1 MDLFGTAAHWFG
13 RGGFVMYLLLLASI
27 GAVSIIIERARYY
40 RRKRQRFLFIFS
52 YSSGARMPLSMMSR
66 SLLCA
71 TAKVTVS

>member
-40 RRKRQRFLFIFS
+40 AASASVFIFS